1 MARMRAVDAAV
12 LELAREGVNCAF
24 GVPGAAINPFYSAM
38 RAHGGIRHIL
48 ARHVEGASHMADGYT
63 RAKAGNIGVCIGT
76 SGPAGTDMITGLYTA
91 QAERDGQAQTD
102 PAP

>member
-12 LELAREGVNCAF
+12 LVLAREGVSCAF
-24 GVPGAAINPFYSAM
+24 GVPGAAINPLYSAL

-48 ARHVEGASHMADGYT
+48 ARHVEAASHMADGYT

-76 SGPAGTDMITGLYTA
+76 SGPRART
-91 QAERDGQAQTD
+91 
-102 PAP
+102 